1 MNIELPISL
10 GEAFDKL
17 TILDIK
23 YNKILDDRKNVVKIE
38 YDLLADKL
46 NEYITKYIDLY
57 NSMKKVNIL
66 LWDMMDI
73 LRDGTISDE
82 LYVKICKKTI
92 IYNDIR
98 FRIKN
103 KINYMSKSFL
113 KEQKGYK
120 INRFIINL
128 KKNSDTNKITNII
141 KYFSFIYDE
150 IIIESTDDLSYL
162 IEQFNYDETIFFK
175 NNCENIEYI
184 KKISIEDKNYSQE
197 ELYKLFGV
205 TYNEI
210 NSILF

>member
-1 MNIELPISL
+1 
-10 GEAFDKL
+10 
-17 TILDIK
+17 
-23 YNKILDDRKNVVKIE
+23 
-38 YDLLADKL
+38 
-46 NEYITKYIDLY
+46 
-57 NSMKKVNIL
+57 MKKVNIL

-128 KKNSDTNKITNII
+128 KKNSDTIELTNII

-150 IIIESTDDLSYL
+150 IIIESSDNLSYL
-162 IEQFNYDETIFFK
+162 MEHFNYDETIFFN

-184 KKISIEDKNYSQE
+184 KKVNIEDKEYKIN
-197 ELYKLFGV
+197 ELYQLFDV

-210 NSILF
+210 NKII

>member
-23 YNKILDDRKNVVKIE
+23 YNKIIDERKNIVKIE

-46 NEYITKYIDLY
+46 NEYITKYNEMY
-57 NSMKKVNIL
+57 NSMKKVNL
-66 LWDMMDI
+66 LIWDMMDI
-73 LRDGTISDE
+73 LRDGTITDE
-82 LYVKICKKTI
+82 LYLKICKETI
-92 IYNDIR
+92 LYNDIR

-120 INRFIINL
+120 INRLIINL
-128 KKNSDTNKITNII
+128 KKNSDTIEIINIV

-150 IIIESTDDLSYL
+150 IIIESSDELSYL
-162 IEQFNYDETIFFK
+162 IEHFNYDETIFFK

-184 KKISIEDKNYSQE
+184 KKVIVENKNYSQE
-197 ELYKLFGV
+197 ELYELFDV

-210 NSILF
+210 NSII

>member
-23 YNKILDDRKNVVKIE
+23 YNKILDHRKNIVKIE
-38 YDLLADKL
+38 YDLLANKL

-82 LYVKICKKTI
+82 LYLKICKETI
-92 IYNDIR
+92 IYNDVR

-103 KINYMSKSFL
+103 KINYVSKSLL

-120 INRFIINL
+120 INRIVINL
-128 KKNSDTNKITNII
+128 NNDNVELFNII
-141 KYFSFIYDE
+141 KYLSFMYDE
-150 IIIESTDDLSYL
+150 IVINSDANLNYL
-162 IEQFNYDETIFFK
+162 IEYFNYDETILFT

-184 KKISIEDKNYSQE
+184 KKVTIENKNYSQE

-205 TYNEI
+205 TYNLI
-210 NSILF
+210 NNFI